1 MVLLVNESVLIVDD
15 DAAVRKTLS
24 SILSLEGY
32 VVETRENGK
41 QALKAVEEG
50 IFDVALIDIQLPDI
64 KGVDLLCKLKAKQP
78 RMIRIIITGYP
89 SVDNAIKAINEGADG
104 YVLKPFDA
112 QQLLETIRKHLN
124 EKNAEKI
131 RIFMDME
138 RGNRFTEQFKKPK
151 GSIFKN

>member
-1 MVLLVNESVLIVDD
+1 MNESVLVVDD

-41 QALKAVEEG
+41 QALKAVEEEV
-50 IFDVALIDIQLPDI
+50 FDVALIDIQLPDI

-104 YVLKPFDA
+104 YVLKPFDP
-112 QQLLETIRKHLN
+112 QQLLETVRKALN

-138 RGNRFTEQFKKPK
+138 KNSRFTEQFQKPK
-151 GSIFKN
+151 GSMFKS

>member
-1 MVLLVNESVLIVDD
+1 MNESVLIVDD

>member
-1 MVLLVNESVLIVDD
+1 VNESVLIVDD

-41 QALKAVEEG
+41 QALKAVEAEY
-50 IFDVALIDIQLPDI
+50 FDVALIDIQLPDI
-64 KGVDLLCKLKAKQP
+64 KGVDLLRKLKVKQP
-78 RMIRIIITGYP
+78 RMVTIIITGYP
-89 SVDNAIKAINEGADG
+89 SVDNAITALNEGADG
-104 YVLKPFDA
+104 YVLKPFDS
-112 QQLLETIRKHLN
+112 QQLLETIRKHLD

-138 RGNRFTEQFKKPK
+138 RGNKFNEQLKKPK
-151 GSIFKN
+151 GSIFTS